1 MDETC
6 AAGLIFFNN
15 VGYLGMCGHATI
27 GSAVTLHHMGRIG
40 LGRHRFETPVG
51 TVSVD
56 LLDANTVRIENVPSY
71 RHLTGITVD
80 VPGIGPVT
88 GDVAW
93 GGNWFFLTEYCPC
106 PLTLSN
112 IAALTRDAQAI
123 SDALASQGITGK
135 DGAPVDHIEMFGRQ
149 STRAASHATSCSA
162 PAEPMI
168 AAPAAPARAPS
179 SHVSPLP
186 ANLRRTPTMYRKAS
200 SAAASPR
207 ALPARYRGSRDPL
220 DHRPRLRDAGSQ
232 AHPRCE

>member
-1 MDETC
+1 MLEPRGSDALVGALMVPPVDETC

-88 GDVAW
+88 GDVR
-93 GGNWFFLTEYCPC
+93 L
-106 PLTLSN
+106 
-112 IAALTRDAQAI
+112 
-123 SDALASQGITGK
+123 
-135 DGAPVDHIEMFGRQ
+135 GRQ
-149 STRAASHATSCSA
+149 LVLPDRILPLSA
-162 PAEPMI
+162 DAFE
-168 AAPAAPARAPS
+168 
-179 SHVSPLP
+179 
-186 ANLRRTPTMYRKAS
+186 YRCA
-200 SAAASPR
+200 
-207 ALPARYRGSRDPL
+207 D
-220 DHRPRLRDAGSQ
+220 
-232 AHPRCE
+232 PRCAGDLRCAG